1 MEITKPE
8 GNLESTGSLEVTS
21 GAGPDICVGT
31 VQDEIERVF
40 GPSDWHHD
48 SNYSPV
54 ASTLPE
60 SCTGPLAKRD
70 IEISRE

>member
-1 MEITKPE
+1 
-8 GNLESTGSLEVTS
+8 
-21 GAGPDICVGT
+21 

-40 GPSDWHHD
+40 GPSDWHHK
-48 SNYSPV
+48 SNCSPV
-54 ASTLPE
+54 ASTLPD